1 MHLHHNHDAS
11 GLTDLLPVIHQLYIL
26 SHYPIHLFRDRVPV
40 YSSCKTAKSSFPH
53 AKDTSHT
60 GVKGALDSG
69 TENASHAGTE
79 NASHADTGVTADAR
93 DTAYQAENP
102 FLCDPALAARLLA
115 QTKRDPFVFS
125 EESPFFY
132 GIQAFPGNLA
142 CIVGPLASVK
152 PDRQQLH
159 AYMRRHQMKDY
170 QNFYIH
176 TGTAAQATT
185 LLQLIGYLL
194 TGSTCGSLS
203 IPQHYP
209 YPQWNAENENPA
221 SREQQDFLLQSYQM
235 SRNDEE
241 TVHTPYKMEEMM
253 LACIRDGDYEKLKK
267 LFAGSSGHY
276 SMGTMAHSPLKQTEY
291 GAVIGVSLMAR
302 AAITGG
308 VNPYDAYDMNDLYL
322 QRISVARSEQE
333 FQQILTD
340 SFLGYIG
347 AVRRAK
353 AGENRSVHIETCKT
367 YISRHLNQPFTRDD
381 LARHTGLHPSYL
393 SQLFARQEGVTLK
406 RYILSERVRAAEN
419 MLKYSD
425 YSIAQIAEYLCLG
438 TQSRFGST
446 FKAFTGMTPSQFRK
460 KNRQFR

>member
-79 NASHADTGVTADAR
+79 NASHADTGVTAATR
-93 DTAYQAENP
+93 DTAYQSENP

-159 AYMRRHQMKDY
+159 AYMRHHQMKDY

-176 TGTAAQATT
+176 
-185 LLQLIGYLL
+185 
-194 TGSTCGSLS
+194 
-203 IPQHYP
+203 
-209 YPQWNAENENPA
+209 
-221 SREQQDFLLQSYQM
+221 
-235 SRNDEE
+235 
-241 TVHTPYKMEEMM
+241 
-253 LACIRDGDYEKLKK
+253 KL
-267 LFAGSSGHY
+267 
-276 SMGTMAHSPLKQTEY
+276 
-291 GAVIGVSLMAR
+291 
-302 AAITGG
+302 
-308 VNPYDAYDMNDLYL
+308 
-322 QRISVARSEQE
+322 
-333 FQQILTD
+333 
-340 SFLGYIG
+340 
-347 AVRRAK
+347 
-353 AGENRSVHIETCKT
+353 
-367 YISRHLNQPFTRDD
+367 
-381 LARHTGLHPSYL
+381 
-393 SQLFARQEGVTLK
+393 
-406 RYILSERVRAAEN
+406 
-419 MLKYSD
+419 
-425 YSIAQIAEYLCLG
+425 
-438 TQSRFGST
+438 
-446 FKAFTGMTPSQFRK
+446 
-460 KNRQFR
+460 

>member
-11 GLTDLLPVIHQLYIL
+11 GLTDLLPVVHQLYIL

-40 YSSCKTAKSSFPH
+40 YSSYKTTRSFFSHTEGTP
-53 AKDTSHT
+53 HT

-69 TENASHAGTE
+69 TDNASHADAEDASHTGAE

-115 QTKRDPFVFS
+115 QTKRDPFVFF

-132 GIQAFPGNLA
+132 GIQAFPGDLA

-194 TGSTCGSLS
+194 TGSTGSSLS

-209 YPQWNAENENPA
+209 YPHWNA
-221 SREQQDFLLQSYQM
+221 
-235 SRNDEE
+235 
-241 TVHTPYKMEEMM
+241 
-253 LACIRDGDYEKLKK
+253 
-267 LFAGSSGHY
+267 
-276 SMGTMAHSPLKQTEY
+276 
-291 GAVIGVSLMAR
+291 
-302 AAITGG
+302 
-308 VNPYDAYDMNDLYL
+308 
-322 QRISVARSEQE
+322 
-333 FQQILTD
+333 
-340 SFLGYIG
+340 
-347 AVRRAK
+347 
-353 AGENRSVHIETCKT
+353 
-367 YISRHLNQPFTRDD
+367 
-381 LARHTGLHPSYL
+381 
-393 SQLFARQEGVTLK
+393 
-406 RYILSERVRAAEN
+406 
-419 MLKYSD
+419 
-425 YSIAQIAEYLCLG
+425 
-438 TQSRFGST
+438 
-446 FKAFTGMTPSQFRK
+446 
-460 KNRQFR
+460 